1 MTVVSVYQSL
11 DQTAV
16 VLLQSTVKQRRLR
29 QRYNLCWF
37 ICGTEKENNQSH
49 ESQRGGNSCV
59 KVQSVSYDCE
69 ECLVSTLSTVTRTYI
84 LL

>member
-16 VLLQSTVKQRRLR
+16 VLLQSTASREGCVRDI
-29 QRYNLCWF
+29 
-37 ICGTEKENNQSH
+37 ICVGLSAVLKRKITNRMRVRGEGTHALKYSL
-49 ESQRGGNSCV
+49 SAMIV
-59 KVQSVSYDCE
+59 P
-69 ECLVSTLSTVTRTYI
+69 TLSTVTRTYI